1 MQMDDRK
8 RRILRAIIDDY
19 ILTGIPVG
27 SRTISKK
34 YETGLSSA
42 TIRNEMSDLEELGF
56 LDQPHV
62 SAGRVPSA
70 KAYRLY
76 VDSLLQDGVIPDD
89 SAESVLSHFSGRIH
103 QMEDV
108 IDHAARV
115 LSSLTQY
122 TAVVLSPKGMEP
134 RLQTIQLVPVSIG
147 SALVVIVTDQGV
159 IRDSVIH
166 ISPEMSDDTLYAI
179 SRTLTNELRGC
190 TLSDACKVL
199 PDLLRRMEG
208 NDEILRGLY
217 GYFAEGQQATRNPHV
232 AVGGT
237 SNMLSYPEYSDVDK
251 ARSFLS
257 LMETRDKLAEIV
269 RGNGELAFTVRIGP
283 ETGVPEMADCSIVTA
298 TYSTRGGQQGTIG
311 VIGHL
316 SNRIPQGEGKC
327 DLLSYKNIS
336 FCFDPAKMR
345 ASDIRILATRSDY
358 PDGPAKKPDLTDC
371 AFTSGIER
379 RTDGRVNLYSG
390 IGDCEEGRVVID
402 NPFGDLLLPS
412 DAE

>member
-1 MQMDDRK
+1 MPVVSTRQKRVLTIQGEGDGQMQMDERK
-8 RRILRAIIDDY
+8 MRILRAIIDDY
-19 ILTGIPVG
+19 ILTGVPVG
-27 SRTISKK
+27 SRTISRK

-76 VDSLLQDGVIPDD
+76 VDGLLQAGIIPDD
-89 SAESVLSHFSGRIH
+89 SVESVLDHLSGRLH
-103 QMEDV
+103 QMEEV

-115 LSSLTQY
+115 LSSLTHY
-122 TAVVLSPKGMEP
+122 TAVILSPKGREP
-134 RLQTIQLVPVSIG
+134 RIQTIQMVPVSAG

-159 IRDSVIH
+159 VRDSVIR
-166 ISPEMSDDTLYAI
+166 ISPEMDGDTLYAI

-190 TLSDACKVL
+190 TLSEACRTL
-199 PDLLRRMEG
+199 PALIRRIEG

-217 GYFAEGQQATRNPHV
+217 GYFTEGQKKPRTPHV

-237 SNMLSYPEYSDVDK
+237 SNMLNYPEYSDVDK
-251 ARSFLS
+251 ARTFLS
-257 LMETRDKLAEIV
+257 LMETHDKLAEII

-311 VIGHL
+311 VIGPTRMQY
-316 SNRIPQGEGKC
+316 SRV
-327 DLLSYKNIS
+327 IS
-336 FCFDPAKMR
+336 
-345 ASDIRILATRSDY
+345 ILNMM
-358 PDGPAKKPDLTDC
+358 GHHLTDM
-371 AFTSGIER
+371 FTGE
-379 RTDGRVNLYSG
+379 
-390 IGDCEEGRVVID
+390 
-402 NPFGDLLLPS
+402 S
-412 DAE
+412 DEHSVE